1 MLDGQSLPSLSSI
14 RAFEAA
20 ARLGGF
26 AKAGAELGTTAA
38 AVSYHVRQLERH
50 TGLVLFERRA
60 QSVTL
65 TQVGSE
71 IASETSRFFGS
82 LRATF
87 VRAAHAQNQSIALSV
102 LPTLGASWLIPR
114 LGRFR
119 SEHPEIQV
127 KVDLSEE
134 ARELGNGRYDA
145 GIRHGS
151 GQWPGLR
158 AVRLFPVLFMPLC
171 SPALRERASA
181 SLEPRSSERTPLIGR
196 RDWWKQWL
204 QAAGLAP
211 GDFSERFADAYPAE
225 HLDAAAAIAGDGI
238 TIGSPILFADE
249 IAAGRLVPA
258 HHAIATDGCWF
269 WFAYPITLAQARKIN
284 ILAEWLREQARMT
297 ICDVRERIG
306 ELPPSVT

>member
-1 MLDGQSLPSLSSI
+1 MVDGQSLPSLSSI

-26 AKAGAELGTTAA
+26 TKAGAELGITPA

-65 TQVGSE
+65 TEVGSE
-71 IASETSRFFGS
+71 IASEASRFFAS

-87 VRAAHAQNQSIALSV
+87 VSAACAQNQSIAVSV

-119 SEHPEIQV
+119 SEHPDIRIE
-127 KVDLSEE
+127 VDLSEE
-134 ARELGNGRYDA
+134 ARELGNGLYDA
-145 GIRHGS
+145 GIRHGK

-158 AVRLFPVLFMPLC
+158 VVRLFPVLFMPLC

-181 SLEPRSSERTPLIGR
+181 NLGSGAFEDAPLIGR
-196 RDWWKQWL
+196 RDWWKRWL
-204 QAAGLAP
+204 QTAGLAG
-211 GDFSERFADAYPAE
+211 GDFSERFANAYPAE

-249 IAAGRLVPA
+249 LASGRLVPA
-258 HHAIATDGCWF
+258 HHVTATDGCWF
-269 WFAYPITLAQARKIN
+269 WFVYPIALAQTTKMKI
-284 ILAEWLREQARMT
+284 LSEWLREQARMT
-297 ICDVRERIG
+297 ICDVRQHIG
-306 ELPPSVT
+306 DLPPNVA